1 MLVNSLTSVTNIF
14 IFLLIKIQKAALQ
27 NIPDKKLKVYP
38 FSKFRSKTM
47 RSQVLETG
55 INLELKEK
63 IETLV
68 VGDNT

>member
-1 MLVNSLTSVTNIF
+1 MLIDFLTAIINIF
-14 IFLLIKIQKAALQ
+14 NFLLIKIQKVAFW
-27 NIPDKKLKVYP
+27 NILDKRFKVYP
-38 FSKFRSKTM
+38 LSKFRSKTM